1 MRLISNEEMAIV
13 AGGESTTSRA
23 DDGPAQKKSITIDDV
38 PIMPSYGDISP
49 MQYLACVGALAK
61 VEAGWT
67 PANVAAAAA
76 TCAPVVQDLIVNQ
89 LSPTNIGAEQGI
101 SDRALPSKANQY

>member
-1 MRLISNEEMAIV
+1 MRLISNEELAIV

-49 MQYLACVGALAK
+49 MQYVACASAIVAVNG
-61 VEAGWT
+61 GWT
-67 PANVAAAAA
+67 PTNVTTAVT
-76 TCAPVVQDLIVNQ
+76 TCAGVVEDIIVNQ
-89 LSPTNIGAEQGI
+89 LSPTTIGAEQGI
-101 SDRALPSKANQY
+101 SDRALPYKANQY